1 MSTTITYTTWATR
14 TTTSGVEKTIDW
26 LALTG
31 KLRNPQEHRSKS
43 ECPLIKLAAF
53 ENASRA
59 AGTQIKQV
67 YGLEGDYDAGVVTLD
82 EAAERLTVAGVCAF
96 LYTSARHTPAKP
108 RWRVLAPLS
117 RAHTPDEY
125 WGALALLNGA
135 LGGILAPESFD
146 LSRCYFYGK
155 VQGTS
160 YDSRTVEGLCVD
172 TLDIL
177 ITPVARSDSSL
188 ALGTDRRLGYDLNDL
203 ERQVVLHQVTDQ
215 TIADLRAA
223 LASIPAKGDYNVWFR
238 PVLALA
244 SLKGTAFAGEAYE
257 LADEWSQRFGA
268 AYDAAELKR
277 KWTSALPGR
286 LTHRSI
292 FQWAAD
298 AGWTNHGS
306 VARGGENIGAIP
318 DLLTELRQNIIQA
331 DDADLFDE
339 LPHYVEKW
347 IPEGEVTLLAGHG
360 GTGKSY
366 VALSMAMHVAL
377 GMPFGPHAT
386 KQTNVLFFSGE
397 DGSWVLR
404 QRRARLCRALEIDPK
419 QLDGK
424 LQLVDASDMDPAL
437 HREQRIPANGRST
450 IATETAMLH
459 ALASLAQELDAGL
472 IIIDNASDAYDDD
485 EIKRARVRAFIRSLR
500 SNLARPGRAVLL
512 LSHVNKASAINGKSA
527 GAEDYSG
534 STAWHNSAR
543 SRLSLSPAGPNA
555 LVIEHA
561 KANLGG
567 RATPLRLE
575 WHDGVPVVVDDAVAA
590 AARAASEVENNQTDK
605 LALLTIIQAFEARGE
620 HVTTATC
627 GPMPTFRQLCNVKG
641 FPKRITNASRLTPLL
656 RELEDERRVFRRQYK
671 TPDRKY
677 KECFTCSAPNDTEG
691 PPSAIELANSEVIG

>member
-1 MSTTITYTTWATR
+1 MSTTTITYTTWATR
-14 TTTSGVEKTIDW
+14 TTTSGVEKTTDW

-31 KLRNPQEHRSKS
+31 KLSNPQEHSSKG

-59 AGTQIKQV
+59 AGTQIKEV

-117 RAHTPDEY
+117 RAHTPYEY
-125 WGALALLNGA
+125 QGLLALLNGA
-135 LGGILAPESFD
+135 LAGILAPESFD

-155 VQGTS
+155 VQGTP
-160 YDSRTVEGLCVD
+160 YDSRTIEGMCVD

-177 ITPVARSDSSL
+177 ITPIAKASSL
-188 ALGTDRRLGYDLNDL
+188 ALGTDRTLSCDVNGL
-203 ERQVVLHQVTDQ
+203 ERQVVLDRVTEQ

-223 LASIPAKGDYNVWFR
+223 LAVIPANGDYNNWFR

-244 SLKGTAFAGEAYE
+244 SLKETAFSCEAFE
-257 LADEWSQRFGA
+257 LANEWSQRFGA
-268 AYDAAELKR
+268 EYDADELAR
-277 KWTSALPGR
+277 KWASALPDKI
-286 LTHRSI
+286 TYRSI
-292 FQWAAD
+292 FQWATD
-298 AGWTNHGS
+298 AGWTNLSS
-306 VARGGENIGAIP
+306 VAHSGEIIDANAE
-318 DLLTELRQNIIQA
+318 LLAELRQNIIQVG
-331 DDADLFDE
+331 DADLFDE
-339 LPHYVEKW
+339 LPHYVDKW

-366 VALSMAMHVAL
+366 VALSMAIHIAL
-377 GMPFGPHAT
+377 GLPFGPLAT

-397 DGSWVLR
+397 DGGRVLR
-404 QRRARLCRALEIDPK
+404 QRQARLCRALGIDPK
-419 QLDGK
+419 QLNGK
-424 LQLVDASDMDPAL
+424 LQLIDASDMDPAL
-437 HREQRIPANGRST
+437 HREQRITVNGRSR
-450 IATETAMLH
+450 IATETALLH
-459 ALASLAQELDAGL
+459 ALGSLAQELNAGL
-472 IIIDNASDAYDDD
+472 VVIDNASDAYDDD

-500 SNLARPGRAVLL
+500 SNLARPERSVLL

-543 SRLSLSPAGPNA
+543 SRLSLSPAGADA
-555 LVIEHA
+555 LTIEHV
-561 KANLGG
+561 KANLSG
-567 RATPLRLE
+567 RATPVRLE
-575 WHDGVPVVVDDAVAA
+575 WRDGVPIVVDDAVAA
-590 AARAASEVENNQTDK
+590 EARAATQAENNRTDK
-605 LALLTIIQAFEARGE
+605 LALLKIIQAFEARGE

-627 GPMPTFRQLCNVKG
+627 GPLPTFRQLCEAKG

-656 RELEDERRVFRRQYK
+656 RELEDEQRIFRSQYK

-677 KECFTCSAPNDTEG
+677 KECFTCLASNDTQSTPLGVE
-691 PPSAIELANSEVIG
+691 PAR

>member
-14 TTTSGVEKTIDW
+14 TTTSGVEKTADW

-31 KLRNPQEHRSKS
+31 KLRNPQEHSNKS

-59 AGTQIKQV
+59 AGAQIKEV

-82 EAAERLTVAGVCAF
+82 EAAERLAAAGVCAF

-117 RAHTPDEY
+117 RAHTPDEFHEV
-125 WGALALLNGA
+125 LALLNGA
-135 LGGILAPESFD
+135 VGGILAPESFD

-155 VQGTS
+155 VQGTP

-172 TLDIL
+172 TLDML
-177 ITPVARSDSSL
+177 ITPVARPVSPL
-188 ALGTDRRLGYDLNDL
+188 ALGTDHTLGYDVNDL
-203 ERQVVLHQVTDQ
+203 ERQVALHRVTDQ

-223 LASIPAKGDYNVWFR
+223 LASIPAEGDYNAWFR

-244 SLKGTAFAGEAYE
+244 SLKETAFSGEAYE

-268 AYDAAELKR
+268 AYDAEELTR
-277 KWTSALPGR
+277 KWISALPDR
-286 LTHRSI
+286 ITYRSI

-298 AGWTNHGS
+298 AGWTNYGS
-306 VARGGENIGAIP
+306 IAPGGEDIGALP

-339 LPHYVEKW
+339 FPHYVEKW

-377 GMPFGPHAT
+377 GVPFGPLTT

-397 DGSWVLR
+397 DGSRLLR
-404 QRRARLCRALEIDPK
+404 QRRARLCRALAVDPK
-419 QLDGK
+419 HLDGK
-424 LQLVDASDMDPAL
+424 LHLVDASDMDPAL

-512 LSHVNKASAINGKSA
+512 LSHVNKASAINGRSA

-543 SRLSLSPAGPNA
+543 SRLSLSPAGTEA
-555 LVIEHA
+555 LIIEHA
-561 KANLGG
+561 KANLSG

-575 WHDGVPVVVDDAVAA
+575 WRDGVPVVVDDAVAA
-590 AARAASEVENNQTDK
+590 ATRAASEAENNQTDK
-605 LALLTIIQAFEARGE
+605 VALLKIIQEFEARGE

-627 GPMPTFRQLCNVKG
+627 GPLPTFRQLCNAKG
-641 FPKRITNASRLTPLL
+641 FPKRITNASRLTSLL
-656 RELEDERRVFRRQYK
+656 RELEDEQRVLRRQYK

-677 KECFTCSAPNDTEG
+677 KECFTCLAPNHTESPLG
-691 PPSAIELANSEVIG
+691 AIKPAISEVTD